1 MNLPQA
7 LAITLAA
14 VAALAAGA
22 LLPAGI
28 AALSTAVVVATVVL
42 GAEAVERR
50 RIRGLT
56 LQVNTWLGGAE
67 PGPLVLPGTAAW
79 RELGVALQALRGSY
93 RRRGDRLDRER
104 PWRWELVDSLVQPA
118 LLFDHE
124 ARLQATN
131 DAARSLL
138 AIPIDIGPATVLQA
152 IGSPG
157 IAEAVRAARGSD
169 DPVSIDVEHNGH
181 DLRAMVSRVG
191 EETLVVI
198 ADRTRE
204 RRVEELRRN
213 FVVNASHELK
223 TPVTSIQTLAEALAV
238 TVRSDPER
246 TARLVARLGIEAERL
261 ARLLHD
267 LLDLRR
273 LEERGPLERVPVD
286 LAELVRTTIAE
297 LVPKADEAG
306 VTIELDAA
314 EHAVVAGVPGD
325 LQVIA
330 KNLIGNAVQY
340 NRAGG
345 EVRVSLTSRDG
356 RQVLQVT
363 DTGIGI
369 PQQDLQRIFERFYRV
384 DTARSRETG
393 GTGLGLSIV
402 RHAVERHGGS
412 IRVDS
417 LLGEGSTFTVSLP
430 VEPPR

>member
-1 MNLPQA
+1 VNLPQS
-7 LAITLAA
+7 LAITLVAA
-14 VAALAAGA
+14 AALAAGA
-22 LLPAGI
+22 LLPTGV
-28 AALSTAVVVATVVL
+28 AALVTGVVVAVAIL
-42 GAEAVERR
+42 GVETVERR

-56 LQVNTWLGGAE
+56 LQVNTWLAGSE
-67 PGPLVLPGTAAW
+67 PEPLVLPGTAPW

-93 RRRGDRLDRER
+93 RRRGARLDLER

-118 LLFDHE
+118 LLFDAD

-138 AIPIDIGPATVLQA
+138 AIPIDVGPATVLQA

-157 IAEAVRAARGSD
+157 IADAVRAARGSD

-181 DLRAMVSRVG
+181 DLRATVSRVG

-198 ADRTRE
+198 TDRTRE

-238 TVRSDPER
+238 TVRNDPER
-246 TARLVARLGIEAERL
+246 TARLVSRLGIEAERL

-286 LAELVRTTIAE
+286 LAEVVRATIAE
-297 LVPKADEAG
+297 LIPKADEVG
-306 VTIELDAA
+306 VSVALDAP

-325 LQVIA
+325 LEVIT
-330 KNLIGNAVQY
+330 KNLVGNAVQY

-345 EVRVSLTSRDG
+345 EVRVSLTPRDG

-417 LLGEGSTFTVSLP
+417 LLGEGSTFIVTLP